1 MFGNVLEQN
10 QENGPLAERKE
21 ENTKRAREHGKQKRV
36 GDRKGESDSRQGRAS
51 TIPSFPSWGEQAGVS
66 LFEHCTTPFCYS
78 VQTLI
83 IYV

>member
-10 QENGPLAERKE
+10 QENGPLAERKKE
-21 ENTKRAREHGKQKRV
+21 KTKRAREHGRQKRV
-36 GDRKGESDSRQGRAS
+36 GDREKGSDSRQGRAS
-51 TIPSFPSWGEQAGVS
+51 NIPSFHSWGEQACVS

-78 VQTLI
+78 VQALY